1 MYNLLLSLNMDSRLH
16 VIGIGNAMVDAI
28 IPSTKKDIL
37 SHGLNRDSM
46 NLIDEDLKNKLH
58 NNYQIKEMVGGGSL
72 GNSMFGITSF
82 GGNGSFIG
90 KIKEDKIGKYLQED
104 MIQEGLKFPLG
115 FTSPDVST
123 GCCTIFVEEDGT
135 RTMCTYLGAGTLIG
149 PDDINEKNIKNHQV
163 AYLEGYL
170 WDNEKAKQAMKK
182 MVDICKDDQQKIA
195 FTLSDLFCVDRH
207 RDSFKELIE
216 NNVDIL
222 FGNQEEF
229 SSMVNSKTLEDGVDY
244 AKSLKI
250 LSILTLAEKGSLII
264 ANDQVIEVNSKPVS
278 KVVDTTGAGDL
289 YAAGFLYGITHQKNY
304 EECGHFASLAAA
316 EVISHFGAR
325 PKIKLSSLI

>member
-1 MYNLLLSLNMDSRLH
+1 MNSRLN

-28 IPSTKKDIL
+28 IISTKEDVLKNEI
-37 SHGLNRDSM
+37 NRDSM
-46 NLIDEDLKNKLH
+46 NLIDERVKNNLH
-58 NNYQIKEMVGGGSL
+58 EKYSIKEMIGGGSL

-90 KIKEDKIGKYLQED
+90 KIKEDKIGKYLQQD
-104 MIQEGLKFPLG
+104 MVQEGLRFPLG
-115 FTSPDVST
+115 FTSPNVST

-149 PDDINEKNIKNHQV
+149 PEDIKEEDIKNHQI

-170 WDNEKAKQAMKK
+170 WDNEKAKKAMKK
-182 MVDICKDDQQKIA
+182 MVDICKADNQKIA

-207 RDSFKELIE
+207 RNSFKELIA
-216 NNVDIL
+216 NDVDIL
-222 FGNQEEF
+222 FGNQGEF
-229 SSMVNSKTLEDGVDY
+229 SAMVNSKNLDDGITY
-244 AKSLKI
+244 AKSLNN

-264 ANDQVIEVNSKPVS
+264 VNNEVIEITAEPIK

-289 YAAGFLYGITHQKNY
+289 YAAGFLYGLTHQKNY
-304 EECGHFASLAAA
+304 QESGHLASIASA

-325 PKIKLSSLI
+325 PKVKLSSLI

>member
-1 MYNLLLSLNMDSRLH
+1 MNSRLN

-28 IPSTKKDIL
+28 IPSTKEDVLKNRI
-37 SHGLNRDSM
+37 NRDSM
-46 NLIDEDLKNKLH
+46 NLIDEQVKNNLH
-58 NNYQIKEMVGGGSL
+58 DKYLIKEMIGGGSL

-90 KIKEDKIGKYLQED
+90 KIKEDKVGKYLQQD
-104 MIQEGLKFPLG
+104 MVQEGLRFPLG
-115 FTSPDVST
+115 FTSPNVST

-149 PDDINEKNIKNHQV
+149 PEDIKEEDIKNHQI

-170 WDNEKAKQAMKK
+170 WDNEKAKKAMKK
-182 MVDICKDDQQKIA
+182 MVDICKADHQKIA

-207 RDSFKELIE
+207 RNSFKELIA
-216 NNVDIL
+216 NDVDIL
-222 FGNQEEF
+222 FGNQDEF
-229 SSMVNSKTLEDGVDY
+229 SAMVNSKNLDDGITY
-244 AKSLKI
+244 AKSLNN

-264 ANDQVIEVNSKPVS
+264 VNNEVIEITAEPV
-278 KVVDTTGAGDL
+278 KKIVDTTGAGDL
-289 YAAGFLYGITHQKNY
+289 YAAGFLYGLTHQKNY
-304 EECGHFASLAAA
+304 QESGHLASIASA

-325 PKIKLSSLI
+325 PRIKLSSLI